1 MLFSPGVGLL
11 IFCPILFLIFL
22 AFPDFF
28 KRNKPECILFIV
40 FFGCFIYYYGT
51 TNTWHGLVSWG
62 ERYLVV
68 IIPFLMIPLGAT
80 LEKRRS
86 IVFIS
91 ILIILCVIGAVVN
104 ISNLVQDVN
113 FFIWGWPGYTGLFGI
128 DIPIDGVRNDLN
140 LDPTILW
147 TFQYSQ
153 LTNALVGLSTFESDI
168 LLLKILSAPLYI
180 FAFITSFGVILYSLV
195 IRDLLVM
202 KKNAK

>member
-1 MLFSPGVGLL
+1 M
-11 IFCPILFLIFL
+11 
-22 AFPDFF
+22 
-28 KRNKPECILFIV
+28 N
-40 FFGCFIYYYGT
+40 
-51 TNTWHGLVSWG
+51 
-62 ERYLVV
+62 
-68 IIPFLMIPLGAT
+68 PLGAT

-113 FFIWGWPGYTGLFGI
+113 FFIWGWTGYTGLSGI

-140 LDPTILW
+140 IDPTILW

-180 FAFITSFGVILYSLV
+180 YEFITSYGDI
-195 IRDLLVM
+195 
-202 KKNAK
+202 